1 MHVFFSLICCY
12 RDPTK
17 SLKMG
22 TGKTSL
28 LLYSNILLWEMRKKI
43 VFKMRYWAS
52 QVVLVVKN
60 PSENAEDERCRCNP
74 WVQKISW
81 RRAWQ
86 PTPVFL
92 PGESPWTG
100 AWQAAVHGVAR
111 VGHDLATTPPPPAP
125 I

>member
-60 PSENAEDERCRCNP
+60 PPENAEDMRDAGAVPGSRRSHGGGHGNHSS
-74 WVQKISW
+74 ILAW
-81 RRAWQ
+81 RI
-86 PTPVFL
+86 
-92 PGESPWTG
+92 PWTEEPG
-100 AWQAAVHGVAR
+100 R
-111 VGHDLATTPPPPAP
+111 L
-125 I
+125 